1 MSKEIKKIE
10 ENEILTVDTVQETK
24 PSKVE
29 VAKKYVKPVLK
40 GLGAVTLLVGAFMLG
55 GKVASNK
62 SNVEEFDYED
72 FEEDFTDVEETE

>member
-10 ENEILTVDTVQETK
+10 ENEIVTVETVEETK

-40 GLGAVTLLVGAFMLG
+40 GLGAAALLVGAFVLG
-55 GKVASNK
+55 GKVARNK
-62 SNVEEFDYED
+62 SNVEEFDYEE